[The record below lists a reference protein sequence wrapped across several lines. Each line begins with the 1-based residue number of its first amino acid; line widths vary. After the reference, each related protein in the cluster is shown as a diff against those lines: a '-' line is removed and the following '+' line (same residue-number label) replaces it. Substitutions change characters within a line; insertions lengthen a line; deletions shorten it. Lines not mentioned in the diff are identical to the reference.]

1 MVANRLSLLKERLSK
16 EQGKRELLKSQVEK
30 AANEKEY
37 LERFYENA
45 LKARAIVQIVAEN
58 VQKKI
63 EFQISTLVSAALA
76 SVFKDPYQLSL
87 RFVQRRNKTECDLI
101 FSKDGNETSDII
113 NTGGGGVCDVA
124 STALRI
130 SLWSIKKNRPTM
142 VLDECSKFLHNPIY
156 QQKFSDLLKRVSEE
170 LKLQF
175 IVVTDQ
181 KELLKAA
188 DKVIEIVNVDGVS
201 KVAE

>member
-1 MVANRLSLLKERLSK
+1 MIKKLSLLKERLSQEK
-16 EQGKRELLKSQVEK
+16 GKRELLKSQVEK
-30 AANEKEY
+30 TAKEKVV
-37 LERFYENA
+37 LETFYENA

-76 SVFKDPYQLSL
+76 SVFKDPYQFSL
-87 RFVQRRNKTECDLI
+87 RFIQRRNKTECDLI
-101 FSKDGNETSDII
+101 FSKNGNETSDIV
-113 NTGGGGVCDVA
+113 NSGGGGVCDVA
-124 STALRI
+124 SCALRI
-130 SLWSIKKNRPTM
+130 SLWSIKKNRPTII
-142 VLDECSKFLHNPIY
+142 LDEVSKFLHNPIY

-188 DKVIEIVNVDGVS
+188 DKVIEIINVDGIS
-201 KVAE
+201 KVAQ